1 MRQSLPSPVSWLGEE
16 PLREVHPFSQFCHLL
31 THLLQ
36 LAHDL
41 VALGRLHARPPMLAG
56 DPLGDCRRNRS
67 QHPERPAEKH
77 EGRDS
82 FRPVHRSDFL
92 ARSRSVKSMRSPRS
106 PISRRACW
114 ISASRSSR
122 RICSSSLNPAAST
135 GRGRIRSAR
144 ARTNGYSSTDDPTIV
159 STKRKTTSSGMSLPR
174 RRMPRGFPLFRHQ
187 PLEEV
192 HPLAQLTHRPSL
204 VPAFGE
210 RTDAFVLAR
219 EHALREVEPLLD
231 LPELMAK
238 VFHLTPELL
247 DLP

>member
-1 MRQSLPSPVSWLGEE
+1 MRESLPSPVSSLGEE

-92 ARSRSVKSMRSPRS
+92 A
-106 PISRRACW
+106 
-114 ISASRSSR
+114 SRSSR

-144 ARTNGYSSTDDPTIV
+144 ARTSGYSSTDDPTIV

-174 RRMPRGFPLFRHQ
+174 RRKPLGFPLFRHQ
-187 PLEEV
+187 ALEEV
-192 HPLAQLTHRPSL
+192 HALSKLAQLLRK
-204 VPAFGE
+204 VP
-210 RTDAFVLAR
+210 
-219 EHALREVEPLLD
+219 HLLD
-231 LPELMAK
+231 LAPEL
-238 VFHLTPELL
+238 FNLL
-247 DLP
+247 GRLLVDRDRAF